1 MSKHS
6 DFVPM
11 GDMLDLCNRIA
22 EKMHGIEKE
31 QFDADE
37 NLRVTVMH
45 FIQTIG
51 EAARRVSEEGRKAHP
66 RVEWMEIVGMRN
78 RLVHDYTNIDFD
90 AVWKAA
96 TVDVPSLARELRAFL
111 PSDPP

>member
-1 MSKHS
+1 MSKRN
-6 DFVPM
+6 DLVPM
-11 GDMLDLCNRIA
+11 GDMLDLALRVEAKIDNVTR
-22 EKMHGIEKE
+22 E
-31 QFDADE
+31 QFEADE

-51 EAARRVSEEGRKAHP
+51 EAARRVSEESRKAHP
-66 RVEWMEIVGMRN
+66 EIEWQDIIGMRS
-78 RLVHDYTNIDFD
+78 RLVHDYKNIDFN

-96 TVDVPSLARELRAFL
+96 TVDVPLLLAQLRAFM